1 MAYLYRHIRLDKNE
15 PFYIGISNVNDEYK
29 RAYRKT
35 YRNKHWT
42 NIVKGTKYE
51 VEILMDDLTI
61 EEAKLKEKE
70 FIKVYGRIDLKTGC
84 LVNLTDG
91 GDGVL
96 NMNENAELR
105 RKLSLAAIGKKM
117 SASAR
122 KKMSEHQKV
131 AIIQM
136 DLGGNFIK
144 EWESITATK
153 EKFKTPTNI
162 IKCAKG
168 RFEQAYGYKWAYKN
182 PNHKNIGKKKNNV
195 PPHKNKNTSRYRII
209 LDTYTGIFYKSA
221 LELSKILEINNATLR
236 DRMDKGVIT
245 RYKTV

>member
-1 MAYLYRHIRLDKNE
+1 MAYVYRHIRLDKNE
-15 PFYIGISNVNDEYK
+15 PFYIGISNVDDEYK

-35 YRNKHWT
+35 CRNKHWT
-42 NIVKGTKYE
+42 NIVKSCKYE
-51 VEILMDDLTI
+51 VEILMENLTI
-61 EEAKLKEKE
+61 EEVKEKEKE
-70 FIKVYGRIDLKTGC
+70 FIKLYGRVDLKTGT

-96 NMNENAELR
+96 NKYENAELR
-105 RKLSLAAIGKKM
+105 LK
-117 SASAR
+117 
-122 KKMSEHQKV
+122 HQKV

-153 EKFKTPTNI
+153 EKFTSPTNI

-168 RFEQAYGYKWAYKN
+168 YFEQAYGYKWVYKN

-221 LELSKILEINNATLR
+221 LELSKILGMNNVTLR

>member
-1 MAYLYRHIRLDKNE
+1 MAYVYRHIRLDKNE
-15 PFYIGISNVNDEYK
+15 PFYIGISNTEDGYK
-29 RAYRKT
+29 RAYKKT
-35 YRNKHWT
+35 CRNKHWT
-42 NIVKGTKYE
+42 NIVKSCKYE
-51 VEILMDDLTI
+51 VEILMENLTI
-61 EEAKLKEKE
+61 EEVKEKEKE
-70 FIKVYGRIDLKTGC
+70 FIKLYGRVDLKTGT

-96 NMNENAELR
+96 NKHENAELR
-105 RKLSLAAIGKKM
+105 LKLSKAALGKKM
-117 SASAR
+117 SDAAR

-153 EKFKTPTNI
+153 AKFTSPTNI

-168 RFEQAYGYKWAYKN
+168 YFEQAYGYKWVYKN

-221 LELSKILEINNATLR
+221 LELSKILGMNNSTLR
-236 DRMDKGVIT
+236 DRMDKGIIT